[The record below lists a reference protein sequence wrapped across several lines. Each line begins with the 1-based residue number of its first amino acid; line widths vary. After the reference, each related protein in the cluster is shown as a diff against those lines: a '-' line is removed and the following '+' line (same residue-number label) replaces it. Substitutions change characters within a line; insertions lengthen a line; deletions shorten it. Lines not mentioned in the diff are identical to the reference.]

1 MKVENVTLERKYHGA
16 VEHWRRHHFKDYQTL
31 LDSWEK
37 YFPKDEKFCLCA
49 KMELGTPDVISIGEQ
64 KGEPKRHNPDELTP
78 EQAHHLLAIIKAQA
92 STEFGSIQQH
102 AGTVD
107 RAHDDQDRAWVLRV
121 MAEELRHGYQMLH
134 LLLSKDW
141 SHVSGGVSGE
151 QMVEEILSMTTGNHV
166 LDAFNLDYDSF
177 MDNITFAAFI
187 DRVGKYQLT
196 MQKVCAY
203 KPMAD
208 SMPAMLRE
216 EAFHLAAGVIPLRR
230 FAERAGKGD
239 PLANLHIVQQSI
251 NKWFPRALEMFGD
264 ERGGHKNVS
273 FGFKDLTNREAVN
286 QYVEEV
292 RKMIRDINTRF
303 VRARFPDDAPEK
315 VEAVI
320 DELERSRG
328 SHRGLSYEAIL
339 HLPDPRFFRRK
350 GEPAF
355 QMVGVDGETFTD
367 ADTYLRYLARHLNDG
382 YVASRDLRLY
392 AETLRKVTAG
402 QLTVEQGVKA
412 MPKLKRLGGTCPC
425 SKSVRWVMEESG
437 GAETTVMTRPA

>member
-1 MKVENVTLERKYHGA
+1 MKVENVTLERKYHDA
-16 VEHWRRHHFKDYQTL
+16 VEHWRRHHFKDYETL

-49 KMELGTPDVISIGEQ
+49 KMELGTPDVIHIGVQ
-64 KGEPKRHNPDELTP
+64 KGEAKRHTPEELT
-78 EQAHHLLAIIKAQA
+78 EDQAHHLLAIIKAQA

-102 AGTVD
+102 AGTID
-107 RAHDDQDRAWVLRV
+107 RAHDDQDRAWVMRV

-141 SHVSGGVSGE
+141 SHVSGGVTGP

-177 MDNITFAAFI
+177 MDNIAFAAII

-208 SMPAMLRE
+208 SMPPMLRE

-230 FAERAGKGD
+230 FAERAAKGD
-239 PLANLHIVQQSI
+239 PLANMRLVQESI
-251 NKWFPRALEMFGD
+251 NKWFPRGLEMFGD
-264 ERGGHKNVS
+264 ERGGQKNIQ
-273 FGFKDLTNREAVN
+273 FGFKDLTNREAVT
-286 QYVEEV
+286 QYIEEV
-292 RKMIRDINTRF
+292 RKMLRDINTRF
-303 VRARFPDDAPEK
+303 VRARFPDYAPEK
-315 VEAVI
+315 AEAVI
-320 DELERSRG
+320 EELERTRG
-328 SHRGLSYEAIL
+328 AHQGLRYEDL
-339 HLPDPRFFRRK
+339 LYLPDARFFRRK

-355 QMVGVDGETFTD
+355 QMIGVQGETFTD
-367 ADTYLRYLARHLNDG
+367 VDTYLRHLAHHLNDG
-382 YVASRDLRLY
+382 YVASRDMRLY
-392 AETLRKVTAG
+392 AETLRKVVAG
-402 QLTVEQGVKA
+402 ELTVEQGVKA
-412 MPKLKRLGGTCPC
+412 MPKLKRVGGTCPC
-425 SKSVRWVMEESG
+425 SKSVRWVMEESN